1 MIHMQKDWKGYMFQ
15 RENPAA
21 RTELLE
27 KYTNSAENIDFLQKV

>member
-1 MIHMQKDWKGYMFQ
+1 MHAHKDWKRYLFQ

-21 RTELLE
+21 WTELLE